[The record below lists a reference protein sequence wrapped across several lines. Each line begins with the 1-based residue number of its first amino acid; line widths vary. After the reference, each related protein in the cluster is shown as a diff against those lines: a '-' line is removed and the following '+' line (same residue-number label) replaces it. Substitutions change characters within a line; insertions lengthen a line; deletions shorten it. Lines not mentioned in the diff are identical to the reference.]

1 LKIERSKIENLKS
14 KV

>member
-1 LKIERSKIENLKS
+1 MNELSANLKS